1 MTDMTEAEG
10 EREILR
16 IDSKGRVRTS
26 PERREALLNE
36 FEKSG
41 VSAVKFAALVGV
53 NYQTFIGWVRSR
65 RTRSGHGDGTTMREA
80 EVAPQINWLE
90 AVVEGAHPP
99 TAVSTLSA
107 VLWVHLPGGA
117 RLEIA
122 GAGQVA
128 LAVELLRSLEKP
140 VNRLPSC

>member
-1 MTDMTEAEG
+1 
-10 EREILR
+10 
-16 IDSKGRVRTS
+16 
-26 PERREALLNE
+26 
-36 FEKSG
+36 
-41 VSAVKFAALVGV
+41 
-53 NYQTFIGWVRSR
+53 
-65 RTRSGHGDGTTMREA
+65 MREA